1 MIMSPSLYQRVQNR
15 VRRFL
20 PGNSNEVYRAIQG
33 KGNILAADGAK
44 LSGVELDI
52 VGDNN
57 QINIG
62 SGSQL
67 INVRIRL
74 RGSGHKLIFG
84 QNCRITRGATLWFED
99 ENGLLQVGANTTM
112 VEVHIA
118 VTEPGSVVTIGENC
132 MLANDIDIRTGDSHS
147 VVDEH
152 SGERL
157 NFAANVSLDRHVWIA
172 PHTIILKGV
181 TIGENSIVASGSV
194 VTKPFGSG
202 VIIGGNHARII
213 KTGVSWQ
220 RERITKTR

>member
-1 MIMSPSLYQRVQNR
+1 MSPSLYQRVRNR
-15 VRRFL
+15 MRRLL
-20 PGNSNEVYRAIQG
+20 PGNSNGVYRAIRG
-33 KGNILAADGAK
+33 TGNILAADKAR

-57 QINIG
+57 QISIG

-67 INVRIRL
+67 INVRIRM
-74 RGSGHKLIFG
+74 RGSGHKIIFG
-84 QNCRITRGATLWFED
+84 ENCRVTRGAMLWFED
-99 ENGLLQVGANTTM
+99 DNGLLQVGANTTM

-118 VTEPGSVVTIGENC
+118 ITEPGSVVTIGENC

-157 NFAANVSLDRHVWIA
+157 NFAANVSFDRHVWIA

-202 VIIGGNHARII
+202 VIIGGNPARII